1 MNISKVWVIGHLKR
15 EKKIK
20 PTRIFSL
27 RKVYSK
33 LYFSQELVMQNSDI
47 LSLAHLRTD
56 GRRYDELRTIKH
68 KLSLFNGSD
77 GSAYLEQGNLT

>member
-1 MNISKVWVIGHLKR
+1 
-15 EKKIK
+15 
-20 PTRIFSL
+20 
-27 RKVYSK
+27 
-33 LYFSQELVMQNSDI
+33 MQNSDI

-77 GSAYLEQGNLT
+77 GSAYLEQGNLPFL

>member
-1 MNISKVWVIGHLKR
+1 MLNPNFYIYIYIYNLQGYGH
-15 EKKIK
+15 
-20 PTRIFSL
+20 
-27 RKVYSK
+27 
-33 LYFSQELVMQNSDI
+33 I

-68 KLSLFNGSD
+68 KLTLFNGSD